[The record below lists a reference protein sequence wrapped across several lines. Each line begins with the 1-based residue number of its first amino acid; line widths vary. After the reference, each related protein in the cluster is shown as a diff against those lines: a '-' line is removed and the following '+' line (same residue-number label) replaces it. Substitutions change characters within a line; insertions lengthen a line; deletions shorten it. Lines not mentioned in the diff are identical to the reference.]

1 MVASRRRS
9 LALVALLLFL
19 GIVVGTVLGEAI
31 GLILPEGKVIRDV
44 FVNAVEYHAGPM
56 HVDLVVFS
64 FTFGFSLRANL
75 MSVIGIFV
83 VLVFLRYA
91 W

>member
-1 MVASRRRS
+1 
-9 LALVALLLFL
+9 
-19 GIVVGTVLGEAI
+19 VVGTVLGEAI
-31 GLILPEGKVIRDV
+31 GLILPEGKVLRDV
-44 FVNAVEYHAGPM
+44 FVNTIEYHAGPV
-56 HVDLVVFS
+56 HLDLVVFS

-75 MSVIGIFV
+75 MSVIGIFA

>member
-1 MVASRRRS
+1 M
-9 LALVALLLFL
+9 
-19 GIVVGTVLGEAI
+19 
-31 GLILPEGKVIRDV
+31 
-44 FVNAVEYHAGPM
+44 FVNTIEYHAGPV
-56 HVDLVVFS
+56 HLDLVVFS

>member
-1 MVASRRRS
+1 MGSRRRS

-19 GIVVGTVLGEAI
+19 GIVVGTVLGEAL
-31 GLILPEGKVIRDV
+31 GLIMPEGKVVRDV
-44 FVNAVEYHAGPM
+44 FVNATEMHVGPV

-64 FTFGFSLRANL
+64 FTLGFTLRVNL
-75 MSVIGIFV
+75 MSVIGIFA

>member
-1 MVASRRRS
+1 MSSRRRS
-9 LALVALLLFL
+9 LALVALTLFL

-31 GLILPEGKVIRDV
+31 GLVLPEGKLIRDV
-44 FVNAVEYHAGPM
+44 FVNATDLHVGPV

-64 FTFGFSLRANL
+64 FTLGFSLRVNL

>member
-1 MVASRRRS
+1 VASRRRS

-19 GIVVGTVLGEAI
+19 GIIVGTVLGEAI
-31 GLILPEGKVIRDV
+31 GLILPEGKVVRDV
-44 FVNAVEYHAGPM
+44 FVNATDLHVGPV

-64 FTFGFSLRANL
+64 FTLGFSLRVNL
-75 MSVIGIFV
+75 MSVIGIFA
-83 VLVFLRYA
+83 VLVFLRYS

>member
-1 MVASRRRS
+1 MASRRRS

-31 GLILPEGKVIRDV
+31 GLILPQGKVLRDV
-44 FVNAVEYHAGPM
+44 FVNTIEYHAGPV
-56 HVDLVVFS
+56 HLDLVVFS

-75 MSVIGIFV
+75 MSVIGIFA
-83 VLVFLRYA
+83 VLMFLRYA